1 MCAPPSSS
9 PEQQESGRV
18 LDSTEA
24 SRERYRANTLSY
36 IAEGLLPAISVFFA
50 IYNIFELFSD
60 NAFLG
65 CGNLVIFFVPSI
77 LVLLFY
83 AENMMHRENKLM
95 EAGLIVALG
104 PLLRWLCS
112 VCLLMAKPDVSE
124 DFRDLKAF
132 ATATRVIDGVFQG
145 SLHIIW
151 LLYLIAT
158 DIYPFP
164 GLEKRTKTVTD
175 HNDNVMKFPVL
186 SSFGLYPAFLVLVKN
201 LFLYWRLHH
210 PRATTQ
216 DGSTTV
222 LVQEDATR

>member
-36 IAEGLLPAISVFFA
+36 IAEGLLPAISLFFA
-50 IYNIFELFSD
+50 IYNSFELFSQ
-60 NAFLG
+60 NSFLG
-65 CGNLVIFFVPSI
+65 WGNLVIFFVPSI

-145 SLHIIW
+145 SLHIVW

-175 HNDNVMKFPVL
+175 HNGNVMKFPVL